1 MSGEALV
8 SFAGNACAAAELR
21 FTKQGVV
28 VAGWTVA
35 VTPRLKRGDDFVDG
49 ETTYYRC
56 TAWRKRAEPCAESIT
71 KGMRLAVTGRL
82 TTREYETTAGE
93 KRMSLE
99 VEVDTVGPD
108 LLFST
113 ASVARFERSDGE
125 APGRSGSSSA
135 TASDPW
141 SNVPPPDSEMASF

>member
-1 MSGEALV
+1 MAGEALI
-8 SFAGNACAAAELR
+8 SFAGNATADAELR
-21 FTKQGVV
+21 YTKQGVA

-35 VTPRLKRGDDFVDG
+35 VTPRVKRGDEYADG

-56 TAWRKRAEPCAESIT
+56 TAWRKRAEPCAETVT

-82 TTREYETTAGE
+82 TTREYETTSGE
-93 KRMSLE
+93 KRLSLE

-113 ASVARFERSDGE
+113 ARVSRFESGGQTH
-125 APGRSGSSSA
+125 GRSGSNSA
-135 TASDPW
+135 PSSDPW
-141 SNVPPPDSEMASF
+141 GDVPPPDDPPPF